1 MENNTNNSFEEQWQR
16 AFDDASLPP
25 PEAVWEKIDSQLETL
40 NPPKPNSGLYYTGII
55 SAVILIGGLWFFMG
69 NKKEKNVLQVVENKM
84 VITENKIEKVIPEME
99 QKRIIKPKEK
109 TPIKKV
115 FTPEKEEVIEP
126 ISEPEIIT
134 QLPEN
139 QERIITD
146 SIDFMSPIM
155 AIKKV
160 NSELMNPS
168 INVPFEQTPY
178 YEIPKPKSKKKSI
191 WDKVRI
197 SGGVGV
203 YQ

>member
-115 FTPEKEEVIEP
+115 FTSEKEEVIEP

-134 QLPEN
+134 QIPEN